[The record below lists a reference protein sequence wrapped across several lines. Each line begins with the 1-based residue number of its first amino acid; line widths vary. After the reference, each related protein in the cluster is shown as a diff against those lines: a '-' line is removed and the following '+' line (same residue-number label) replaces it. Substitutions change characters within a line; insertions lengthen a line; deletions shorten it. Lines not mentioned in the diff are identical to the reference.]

1 MSSQKDGFEL
11 VRTFVSH
18 KEVNDYLKAK
28 MTFTI
33 EKSSLINCS
42 ICRSRNHKMRYKIGR
57 CNDESCNRQVKI
69 LFCQKREH
77 GAYFIKGQ
85 QNAEHKERRPN
96 YHGLTKTVKE
106 KIEELIF
113 TYDSR
118 PKRLHIKSDKLK
130 RKNKIE
136 NDHMPTL
143 KQVQD
148 YINNRRRMYG
158 I

>member
-1 MSSQKDGFEL
+1 
-11 VRTFVSH
+11 
-18 KEVNDYLKAK
+18 
-28 MTFTI
+28 MTFSI

-57 CNDESCNRQVKI
+57 CNDKLCNLNESCYRQVKI
-69 LFCQKREH
+69 LFYQKREH
-77 GAYFIKGQ
+77 VAYFIKGQ
-85 QNAEHKERRPN
+85 HNAENKERRPN

-113 TYDSR
+113 TCDSR
-118 PKRLHIKSDKLK
+118 PKRLHIKYKLK

-136 NDHMPTL
+136 IDRMSIL

-148 YINNRRRMYG
+148 YINNRRRRMYG

>member
-1 MSSQKDGFEL
+1 MKSQKDGFEL

-57 CNDESCNRQVKI
+57 CNDESWNRKVKI

-77 GAYFIKGQ
+77 VAYFIKGKH
-85 QNAEHKERRPN
+85 NAGHQKRRPN
-96 YHGLTKTVKE
+96 NHGLKKTV
-106 KIEELIF
+106 
-113 TYDSR
+113 
-118 PKRLHIKSDKLK
+118 
-130 RKNKIE
+130 
-136 NDHMPTL
+136 
-143 KQVQD
+143 
-148 YINNRRRMYG
+148 
-158 I
+158 